1 MTTTGRLQSLQ
12 SNDLAAIDVDE
23 ILCSGSDDDY
33 YDSPNERQR
42 QYEIQKQRFLQGK
55 SLTIVSA
62 QLRGPFTKE
71 SGWQNPWLGT
81 SKGTSRA
88 KHGPTKR
95 VAQSSPTGRL
105 SNAGVFVPDS
115 TTKNDTPRFGRTHI
129 TVPPLKMNRLTQS
142 SSYQLPSPVSSSS
155 YATTI
160 NPYMDSAAWTRVQS
174 WRIDIAAKTESVE
187 ELRPMAAP
195 SVKILV
201 QTATRSKRP
210 ASSELLRNALAKKR
224 RSSGLDQS
232 VVTPMSTSGHNHSPF
247 TSQRQGSD
255 SAFSTPEIQSP
266 GGRHVSL
273 NNLSEAALDGS
284 VAEQTPISRA
294 LQMNV
299 TPAENSGAGDG
310 FFTTTRVALGGT
322 NGIAAPST
330 PTQQSRSQS
339 TGRRSGV
346 VPEAPESILTPL
358 RPDPI
363 TINCLN
369 NAENLTQDSREAE
382 LIQGTVELAASVEDI
397 EARGYSASGFCSQA
411 DRSFQYRSKALSI
424 SKRHAAIEGPNNVSR
439 ISSQAETGS
448 ENIESVP
455 EPVPHK
461 DSKEA
466 YSPNHLAGHTTS
478 ALPDGAMTP
487 SNMTNGANITIQE
500 DADHT
505 APGIDGPTL
514 VPTSSTPSQR
524 QAVLPSNLRPETGVE
539 AEAYIRQHTSFHG
552 DYALPGPGSTSKLKP
567 SRSQVVKVLSQR
579 PSIAVGHPKVAVHS
593 GIPEESGQIIN
604 LKSYVDMDTPIL
616 RTSMSHLGSSIDQGG
631 EVNLHE
637 QPPSQE
643 GGATLNSP
651 TSPADQEGFVGPHQ
665 QSPWTKG
672 FFHVSQPTPGPQVQ
686 SLTLQTHLQE
696 PPCSKLNETPRV
708 SKTAATP
715 LQQSPWTKDNAL
727 PTVVI
732 DANQPSL
739 PLADYA
745 KQDFQGTEA
754 VETTASQNPWVF
766 DGGVGEKTSALGESP
781 PLPTSP
787 GCLRLTGAATSPIS
801 TKSSPAQ
808 PTANTV
814 QGEAPTKQAQPST
827 PTQQSSLP
835 TPDLTSSIRSFRD
848 FMSPSPE
855 PARRLGPLRSSRYRI
870 ERINRRKS
878 AFFQSEKDRSK
889 KAHLR
894 VSFDLP
900 NEISSSSQASN
911 ADPDE
916 TLEGAELPT
925 REATSP
931 SLVRQ
936 ATIHAPSQR
945 ASSPP
950 PEISQSELPAEG
962 TVFSKYFHLQ
972 ARRVRQAAHSAKYK
986 PLLPSESQQTCGSPE
1001 PDAMAEAFIEAD
1013 RAIGEQNDGVDNGY
1027 PSEEDSKRGPA
1038 PEAEHM
1044 LTPDEETDDVTA
1056 VLDHLDDYLN
1066 TFNVDAELDRAGRAQ
1081 DQHRDQRQDMGFGFP
1096 STQDQM
1102 EIIGAGVWD

>member
-1 MTTTGRLQSLQ
+1 MNTTGRLQSLQ
-12 SNDLAAIDVDE
+12 SNDLPAIDVDE
-23 ILCSGSDDDY
+23 ILYSGSDDDY

-81 SKGTSRA
+81 SKSTGRA

-105 SNAGVFVPDS
+105 SNAGVYVPDS
-115 TTKNDTPRFGRTHI
+115 TTKNDAPRFGRTHL
-129 TVPPLKMNRLTQS
+129 TVPPLKIDRLTQS
-142 SSYQLPSPVSSSS
+142 SSYRLPSPVSSSS
-155 YATTI
+155 YDTTI
-160 NPYMDSAAWTRVQS
+160 NPYMDRAAWTRVQA
-174 WRIDIAAKTESVE
+174 WRIDVAAKTESVE
-187 ELRPMAAP
+187 ELRPTAVP
-195 SVKILV
+195 SVRILV

-247 TSQRQGSD
+247 TSHRQGSD

-284 VAEQTPISRA
+284 VAEQTPIPRA
-294 LQMNV
+294 VQTNAS
-299 TPAENSGAGDG
+299 PAGNSGAGDG
-310 FFTTTRVALGGT
+310 FYTTTRVAPGET

-330 PTQQSRSQS
+330 PTEQSRPQS
-339 TGRRSGV
+339 PGRRSGV
-346 VPEAPESILTPL
+346 VREAPGSIQTPL
-358 RPDPI
+358 RPGLI
-363 TINCLN
+363 TINSLN
-369 NAENLTQDSREAE
+369 NAEKHTQDSREAE
-382 LIQGTVELAASVEDI
+382 MIEGTVELPASVEEI
-397 EARGYSASGFCSQA
+397 EAQGDSASGFCSQA

-424 SKRHAAIEGPNNVSR
+424 SKRHAVIEAPKNVSR
-439 ISSQAETGS
+439 TSSQAETGF
-448 ENIESVP
+448 ENTESVP

-461 DSKEA
+461 DSKKA
-466 YSPNHLAGHTTS
+466 YSPNHLAGQTTS
-478 ALPDGAMTP
+478 TLPDGALTP

-505 APGIDGPTL
+505 TPGIDGPTL
-514 VPTSSTPSQR
+514 VPTSSAPSQR
-524 QAVLPSNLRPETGVE
+524 QTAPPSNLRPEMGVE
-539 AEAYIRQHTSFHG
+539 AEAYIRQQTSFYG
-552 DYALPGPGSTSKLKP
+552 DYALAEPESTSKLKP
-567 SRSQVVKVLSQR
+567 SRSKVVKLLSQR
-579 PSIAVGHPKVAVHS
+579 PPMDVGHPKVTVHS

-604 LKSYVDMDTPIL
+604 LKSNVNMETPIL
-616 RTSMSHLGSSIDQGG
+616 RTSMSCLGSSIDQGG
-631 EVNLHE
+631 EINLHE
-637 QPPSQE
+637 QPPSQDR
-643 GGATLNSP
+643 GATLNSP
-651 TSPADQEGFVGPHQ
+651 TSPADEEGFVGPHQ
-665 QSPWTKG
+665 QSPWTKEI
-672 FFHVSQPTPGPQVQ
+672 FHFSQPTLGPQIQ
-686 SLTLQTHLQE
+686 SLAQQTQLQE
-696 PPCSKLNETPRV
+696 LPCSELNKTPRV

-727 PTVVI
+727 PTMVI

-745 KQDFQGTEA
+745 KQDLQGAEA
-754 VETTASQNPWVF
+754 VETMASQNPWVF
-766 DGGVGEKTSALGESP
+766 DGEVGEENSPLGECP

-787 GCLRLTGAATSPIS
+787 RCLRLTGAATSPIS
-801 TKSSPAQ
+801 AKSSTFQ
-808 PTANTV
+808 PTVNTMK
-814 QGEAPTKQAQPST
+814 GEAPTKQAPPST

-835 TPDLTSSIRSFRD
+835 TPDFTSSIRSFRD
-848 FMSPSPE
+848 FMSPSPK
-855 PARRLGPLRSSRYRI
+855 PARRPGPLRSSRDRI
-870 ERINRRKS
+870 EKPNRRKS
-878 AFFQSEKDRSK
+878 AFFRGGKDRSK
-889 KAHLR
+889 RAHLR

-900 NEISSSSQASN
+900 GENSSSSPASN
-911 ADPDE
+911 PDPDE

-925 REATSP
+925 REAASP
-931 SLVRQ
+931 SLIRH
-936 ATIHAPSQR
+936 AAIHAPSQR

-962 TVFSKYFHLQ
+962 AVFSKYLHLQ
-972 ARRVRQAAHSAKYK
+972 ARRVRQAAQSAKYK

-1001 PDAMAEAFIEAD
+1001 PAAMAEAFIEAD
-1013 RAIGEQNDGVDNGY
+1013 RTLGEQNDSVDSGD
-1027 PSEEDSKRGPA
+1027 PSEADSERQWAADAKY
-1038 PEAEHM
+1038 M
-1044 LTPDEETDDVTA
+1044 LTPEEEIDDVTA

-1066 TFNVDAELDRAGRAQ
+1066 PFDVDAELDRAGRAQ